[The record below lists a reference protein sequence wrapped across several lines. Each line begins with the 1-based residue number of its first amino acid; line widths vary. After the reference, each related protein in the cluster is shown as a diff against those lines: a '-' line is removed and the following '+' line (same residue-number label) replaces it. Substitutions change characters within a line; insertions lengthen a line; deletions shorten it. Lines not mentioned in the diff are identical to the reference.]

1 MTFSPSVEQEFLK
14 IAPNPVTTNSSYQIN
29 TNVNSA
35 KMQNARVM
43 VFNLLGTMISNQVI
57 NTNTVEMV
65 APGAEGVYIV
75 KLTLANGKI
84 FTKNLLVKN

>member
-1 MTFSPSVEQEFLK
+1 
-14 IAPNPVTTNSSYQIN
+14 
-29 TNVNSA
+29 
-35 KMQNARVM
+35 M

-57 NTNTVEMV
+57 NTNTVDMV
-65 APGAEGVYIV
+65 APGVEGVYIV